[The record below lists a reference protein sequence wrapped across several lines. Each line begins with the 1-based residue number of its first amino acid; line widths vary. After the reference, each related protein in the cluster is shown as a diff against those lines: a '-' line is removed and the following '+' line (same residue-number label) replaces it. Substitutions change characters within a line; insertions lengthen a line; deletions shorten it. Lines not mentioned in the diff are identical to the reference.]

1 MLISKVISI
10 FLVFASAF
18 YEIDSTK
25 WNSLSTKEI
34 IKFYIRLKL
43 CQVKTCEKCAK
54 LINIKTKNKIIKV
67 KNGCYK
73 FLNNGGANYR
83 LFLKCLNFL
92 RCVTCYLRCQDAAR
106 RNHTNCSGHMHQMNK
121 GTNTLIY
128 YRKLEMMVDLWWPNP
143 VLQRLCIMTFQFSM
157 FDCEGSFLQG
167 NHFMFFSREPFH
179 WNGLLWPKRER
190 TQNLPHFFVMVASW
204 ET

>member
-34 IKFYIRLKL
+34 IKFYIRVKL

-67 KNGCYK
+67 KNGYYR
-73 FLNNGGANYR
+73 FLNNVGAKYK
-83 LFLKCLNFL
+83 LFLKFFNFL

-106 RNHTNCSGHMHQMNK
+106 RNQTNCARYMHQINK
-121 GTNTLIY
+121 GTNNLIY
-128 YRKLEMMVDLWWPNP
+128 YRKLEMMVHL
-143 VLQRLCIMTFQFSM
+143 
-157 FDCEGSFLQG
+157 
-167 NHFMFFSREPFH
+167 
-179 WNGLLWPKRER
+179 
-190 TQNLPHFFVMVASW
+190 
-204 ET
+204 